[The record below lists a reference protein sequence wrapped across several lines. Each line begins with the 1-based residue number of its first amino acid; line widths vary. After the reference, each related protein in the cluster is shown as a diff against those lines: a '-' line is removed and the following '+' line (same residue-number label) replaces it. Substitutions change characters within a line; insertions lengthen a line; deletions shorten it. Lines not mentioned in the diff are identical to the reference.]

1 MYDENFKKNF
11 KDVSRKEIGKEFHKK
26 MKNFTGYTA
35 AQTIADLEEGP
46 FISDKDQKNQMKM
59 KETLRILKYLQTKR
73 KLTWPML
80 NDKENTSKAIK
91 KLSIIQKD

>member
-46 FISDKDQKNQMKM
+46 FISDKD
-59 KETLRILKYLQTKR
+59 
-73 KLTWPML
+73 
-80 NDKENTSKAIK
+80 
-91 KLSIIQKD
+91 

>member
-46 FISDKDQKNQMKM
+46 FISDKDQEKLDEDERNIENIKILTN
-59 KETLRILKYLQTKR
+59 KEEID
-73 KLTWPML
+73 MA
-80 NDKENTSKAIK
+80 NVE
-91 KLSIIQKD
+91 